1 MNQKTPSPRFVFLLP
16 VESEA
21 DGQGEFKRVL
31 RAVGLEEA
39 SVIEEILHAGFQ
51 VDAKI
56 WGEVVL
62 CTEAK

>member
-1 MNQKTPSPRFVFLLP
+1 MIVILP

-31 RAVGLEEA
+31 RTVGLEA
-39 SVIEEILHAGFQ
+39 AAVIEEILHAGFQ

-62 CTEAK
+62 RTEAK